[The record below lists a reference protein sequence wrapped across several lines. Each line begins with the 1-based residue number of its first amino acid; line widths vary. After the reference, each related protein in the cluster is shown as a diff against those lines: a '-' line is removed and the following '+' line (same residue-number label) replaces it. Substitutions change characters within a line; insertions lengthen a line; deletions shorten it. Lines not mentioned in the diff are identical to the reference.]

1 MDNNQDL
8 TNEKHSSGNSEG
20 GKIHPTTEMIQ
31 HWITEQ
37 LAAYLKMSPDM
48 IDQREPTSRYGVDSS
63 VAVTL
68 TGELA
73 DWLGLK
79 LDPTLFWEYPTIE
92 SVAQHV
98 AQECQKA
105 QSVNR

>member
-8 TNEKHSSGNSEG
+8 SNEKPSDGISEG
-20 GKIHPTTEMIQ
+20 RESFPTTEMIQ
-31 HWITEQ
+31 QWITDR
-37 LAAYLKMSPDM
+37 LSVYLKMSPDT
-48 IDQREPTSRYGVDSS
+48 IDQREPTSRYGLDSS

-79 LDPTLFWEYPTIE
+79 LAPTLFWEYPTIE

-98 AQECQKA
+98 AKECQKA
-105 QSVNR
+105 QSVNQ